1 MFQSLRVCL
10 LIIFCCVPL
19 TVEALTL
26 GAERTDE
33 YLPVLKG
40 KRVGLI
46 VNQTSRVE
54 DQHLVDYLF
63 NMGVDVKKVFA
74 PEHGFRGNHDAGAKV
89 DDAQDVKTGL
99 PIISLYGSN
108 KKPKSE
114 QLKDIDVL
122 IFDIQDVGLRFYTY
136 ISTMHLA
143 MEAAAEAKIEFWVF
157 DRPNP
162 NIAYVDGPLLEK
174 SFHSFV
180 GMHPI
185 PVLHGMTVGE
195 LAAMIKG
202 EGWLTS
208 EKALQLRIFPMRNY
222 SGNTQ
227 YRLPI
232 PPSPNLPNQQAIYLY
247 PSLCFF
253 EATPI
258 SVGRGTD
265 FPFQV
270 FGYPDPK
277 LGEFQ
282 FTPRPVLG
290 AASNPKL
297 NGVTAFGQDLR
308 NSNVRGFDLT
318 WFVAAYGQFKRENKV
333 FFQSPDFLD
342 KLAGTDKI
350 RKAIES
356 GQSASE
362 LRQLWQQDV
371 QDFLMQRKK
380 YLLYPRS

>member
-1 MFQSLRVCL
+1 MFQLLRVCL
-10 LIIFCCVPL
+10 LLVFCCVPL

-26 GAERTDE
+26 GAERADE

-46 VNQTSRVE
+46 VNQTSRVD
-54 DQHLVDYLF
+54 DQHLVDYLL
-63 NMGVDVKKVFA
+63 NKKVNVKKVFA
-74 PEHGFRGNHDAGAKV
+74 PEHGFRGNYDAGAKV
-89 DDAQDVKTGL
+89 DDAKDVKTGL

-108 KKPKSE
+108 KKPKPE

-143 MEAAAEAKIEFWVF
+143 MEAAADANIEFWVF

-174 SFHSFV
+174 PFQSFV

-195 LAAMIKG
+195 LATMIKG

-208 EKALQLRIFPMRNY
+208 LTALQLRVFPMRNY
-222 SGNTQ
+222 SGSTE

-318 WFVAAYGQFKRENKV
+318 WFVAAYTQFKHENKA

-356 GQSASE
+356 GQSALE
-362 LRQLWQQDV
+362 LRKLWQQDV
-371 QDFLMQRKK
+371 QDFLKQRKK
-380 YLLYPRS
+380 YLLYPR